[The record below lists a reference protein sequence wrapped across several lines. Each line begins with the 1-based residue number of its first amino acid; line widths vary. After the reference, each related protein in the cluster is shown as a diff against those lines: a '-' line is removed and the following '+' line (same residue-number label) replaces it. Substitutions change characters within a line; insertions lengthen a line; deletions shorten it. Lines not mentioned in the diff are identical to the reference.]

1 MTGRTVSHYRILEKL
16 GGGAMGVVY
25 RAEDIRLGRSVAI
38 KFIPEDYLS
47 DRPALERFYRERGT
61 ASALN
66 HPNISTIYDID
77 EVDGKPF
84 IVMELL
90 EGQTL
95 KRRIGGRPLELEPLL
110 NLGLQI
116 TAALG
121 AANAKGI
128 VHRDTSRPICS

>member
-1 MTGRTVSHYRILEKL
+1 
-16 GGGAMGVVY
+16 MGVVY